1 MSAKAGDKEST
12 VVEKGALLYEGKAKR
27 LYATPDNNI
36 LWVEYLDQ
44 ATAFN
49 GEKKDQ
55 IAGKAV
61 LNNKISSRIFEKLH
75 KAGVN
80 SHFVE
85 QLSENEQLVRRV
97 QIIPLE
103 VVVRNTAAG
112 SLTKRLGIPEGMPLE
127 QPLVEFFYKDDDLG
141 DPLVTDDHIR
151 MMDIATD
158 AEIQKLKDKALTV
171 NTALKALFADLGIN
185 LIDFKLEFGRTE
197 EGEILLA
204 DEVSPDTARLW
215 DLSTGAHLDKDVYRR
230 DLGDLVS
237 VYQVVLNRLEE
248 Q

>member
-1 MSAKAGDKEST
+1 MVK
-12 VVEKGALLYEGKAKR
+12 KGALVYEGKAKR
-27 LYATPDNNI
+27 LFTTPDNET
-36 LWVEYLDQ
+36 LWVQYLDQ

-61 LNNKISSRIFEKLH
+61 LNNQISAEIFKRLH
-75 KAGVN
+75 EVGVP
-80 SHFVE
+80 SHFIK
-85 QLSENEQLVRRV
+85 QLSETEQLVRRV

-112 SLTKRLGIPEGMPLE
+112 SLSKRLGIPEGTALAE
-127 QPLVEFFYKDDDLG
+127 PLVEFFYKDDELG
-141 DPLVTDDHIR
+141 DPLMTEDHIR
-151 MMDIATD
+151 LLDIATD
-158 AEIQKLKDKALTV
+158 GEIRELKAKALTV
-171 NTALKALFADLGIN
+171 NEALKSLFEGVGIN

-197 EGEILLA
+197 DGQILLA

-215 DLSTGAHLDKDVYRR
+215 DKATGAHLDKDVYRR

-237 VYQVVLNRLEE
+237 VYQVVLNRLQE

>member
-1 MSAKAGDKEST
+1 M
-12 VVEKGALLYEGKAKR
+12 VEKGALLYQGKAKR
-27 LYATPDNNI
+27 LYATPDNDI
-36 LWVEYLDQ
+36 IWVEYLDQ

-75 KAGVN
+75 QAGVN

-112 SLTKRLGIPEGMPLE
+112 SLTKRLGIPEGTPLDK
-127 QPLVEFFYKDDDLG
+127 PLVEFFYKDDDLG

-151 MMDIATD
+151 MMGIATD
-158 AEIQKLKDKALTV
+158 AEIAELKEKALTV
-171 NTALKALFADLGIN
+171 NAALQALFTDLGIN
-185 LIDFKLEFGRTE
+185 LIDFKLEFGRTDD
-197 EGEILLA
+197 GEILLA

-215 DLSTGAHLDKDVYRR
+215 DLATGDHLDKDVYRR

>member
-1 MSAKAGDKEST
+1 M
-12 VVEKGALLYEGKAKR
+12 VEKGALLYEGKAKR

-49 GEKKDQ
+49 GEKKDE

-75 KAGVN
+75 QVGVD
-80 SHFVE
+80 SHFLK

-112 SLTKRLGIPEGMPLE
+112 SLTKRLGIPEGTPLDK
-127 QPLVEFFYKDDDLG
+127 PLVEFFYKDDDLG

-151 MMDIATD
+151 MMDIASDT
-158 AEIQKLKDKALTV
+158 EIMALKEKTLTV
-171 NTALKALFADLGIN
+171 NTALTALFNDLGIN
-185 LIDFKLEFGRTE
+185 LIDFKLEFGRTD

-215 DLSTGAHLDKDVYRR
+215 DLSTGDHLDKDVYRR

>member
-1 MSAKAGDKEST
+1 MA
-12 VVEKGALLYEGKAKR
+12 EKGALLYEGKAKR

-49 GEKKDQ
+49 GEKKDE

-75 KAGVN
+75 QVGVD
-80 SHFVE
+80 SHFLK

-112 SLTKRLGIPEGMPLE
+112 SLTKRLGIPEGTPLDK
-127 QPLVEFFYKDDDLG
+127 PLVEFFYKDDDLG

-151 MMDIATD
+151 MMDIASDT
-158 AEIQKLKDKALTV
+158 EIMALKEKTLTV
-171 NTALKALFADLGIN
+171 NTALTALFNDLGIN
-185 LIDFKLEFGRTE
+185 LIDFKLEFGRTD

-215 DLSTGAHLDKDVYRR
+215 DLSTGDHLDKDVYRR

>member
-1 MSAKAGDKEST
+1 M
-12 VVEKGALLYEGKAKR
+12 VEKGALVYEGKAKR
-27 LYATPDNNI
+27 LFTTPDNQT

-61 LNNKISSRIFEKLH
+61 LNNHISSEIFKRLH
-75 KAGVN
+75 DIGVP
-80 SHFVE
+80 SHFIR
-85 QLSENEQLVRRV
+85 QLSDTEQLVRRV

-112 SLTKRLGIPEGMPLE
+112 SLSKRLGILEGTALAHPI
-127 QPLVEFFYKDDDLG
+127 VEFFYKNDDLG
-141 DPLVTDDHIR
+141 DPLITDEHIR
-151 MMDIATD
+151 LLNIATD
-158 AEIQKLKDKALTV
+158 AEVRELKEKALIV
-171 NTALKALFADLGIN
+171 NDALKSLFEGVGIN
-185 LIDFKLEFGRTE
+185 LIDFKLEFGRTPD
-197 EGEILLA
+197 GQILLA

-215 DLSTGAHLDKDVYRR
+215 DQETGAHLDKDVYRR

-237 VYQVVLNRLEE
+237 VYQVVLNRLQE